1 MALKILIASGTD
13 WPFPARLAFAFA
25 GLGARV
31 EGVCLKINPLRF
43 SAGPS
48 RLHPFSALTPARS
61 LARAIE
67 RAKPDLFIPC
77 DDLMA
82 ELAWR
87 LGQADPAFA
96 PLLERSCGNSAAF
109 PLLAAR
115 NDFLREAKAAGAPA
129 ADTIALETEAD
140 LDLALAQFGLPLVL
154 KADGSW
160 GGAGV
165 AIARDASEA
174 RDALQRFAHPSRLKL
189 AAQAIKRGD
198 PSRLVRALMPLAP
211 RPGAQR
217 FVTGHPATSA
227 IACWRGQLLA
237 AHHFDVTVASAEDG
251 TGPAT
256 VVTRTDCAAMAD
268 SARKI
273 AARFGLSGL
282 YGLDYM
288 RDQSGSV
295 FLLEINPR
303 ATPTS
308 HLALGMGHDLVA
320 ALMNAA
326 GQPTPDRPAVTEK
339 SRIALF
345 PQEMG
350 RDPASPHLTAG
361 YHDLPLGDPRLM
373 TALGGSR
380 RTLTSFSP
388 AFSGLSS
395 ADSTPN
401 PAGR

>member
-1 MALKILIASGTD
+1 MTLKLLIASGTD
-13 WPFPARLAFAFA
+13 WPFPARLAHAFTS
-25 GLGARV
+25 LGARV
-31 EGVCLKINPLRF
+31 EGLCLKTSPLHASSVPARLHRF
-43 SAGPS
+43 SALRP
-48 RLHPFSALTPARS
+48 RHS
-61 LARAIE
+61 LAEAITQ
-67 RAKPDLFIPC
+67 AKPDLFIPC
-77 DDLMA
+77 DDVMA

-87 LGQADPAFA
+87 LGQADPSVA
-96 PLLERSCGNSAAF
+96 PLIKHSSGNDTAF
-109 PLLAAR
+109 PILSAR
-115 NDFLREAKAAGAPA
+115 NDFLREGRAAGAPA
-129 ADTIALETEAD
+129 ADTMALENDAD
-140 LDLALAQFGLPLVL
+140 LDRAIEQFGLPLVL

-165 AIARDASEA
+165 AIARDAA
-174 RDALQRFAHPSRLKL
+174 QAHAALRRFSHPSRLVL
-189 AAQAIKRGD
+189 AIQAIKRGD
-198 PSRLVRALMPLAP
+198 PSRLVRAMMPLSP

-227 IACWRGQLLA
+227 IACWRGKLLA

-256 VVTRTDCAAMAD
+256 VVSPTACAAMAD
-268 SARKI
+268 SAATI
-273 AARFGLSGL
+273 VARFGLSGL

-288 RDQSGSV
+288 RDQDGRV

-308 HLALGMGHDLVA
+308 HLALGVGHDLVA
-320 ALMNAA
+320 ALLTAA
-326 GQPTPDRPAVTEK
+326 GQPTPDRPAVTDK

-361 YHDLPLGDPRLM
+361 YHDLPLGDPGLM

-388 AFSGLSS
+388 AFSGPSGS
-395 ADSTPN
+395 EHSPN
-401 PAGR
+401 PARR

>member
-13 WPFPARLAFAFA
+13 WPFPARLAYAFSS
-25 GLGARV
+25 LGARV
-31 EGVCLKINPLRF
+31 EGFCLKTSPLHV
-43 SAGPS
+43 SSVPAP
-48 RLHPFSALTPARS
+48 LHHFSALRPMHS
-61 LARAIE
+61 LADAIAK
-67 RAKPDLFIPC
+67 AKPDLFIPC

-87 LGQADPAFA
+87 LGQTDPAFA
-96 PLLERSCGNSAAF
+96 LLLNHSSGNSAAF
-109 PLLAAR
+109 PILSAR
-115 NDFLREAKAAGAPA
+115 NAFLREAKAAGAPA
-129 ADTIALETEAD
+129 ADTIALENEAD
-140 LDLALAQFGLPLVL
+140 LDRAIAQFGLPLVL

-165 AIARDASEA
+165 EIARDAAQA
-174 RDALQRFAHPSRLKL
+174 RAALHRFAHPSRLKL

-198 PSRLVRALMPLAP
+198 PSRMVRALMPLAP

-227 IACWRGQLLA
+227 IACWRGALLA

-256 VVTRTDCAAMAD
+256 VVTRTACAAMAD
-268 SARKI
+268 SAVKI
-273 AARFGLSGL
+273 VARFGLSGL

-288 RDQSGSV
+288 RDATGKV

-303 ATPTS
+303 AAPTS

-320 ALMNAA
+320 ALLTAA
-326 GQPTPDRPAVTEK
+326 GQPTPDRPAVTDK

-350 RDPASPHLTAG
+350 RDPASPHLTIG
-361 YHDLPLGDPRLM
+361 YHDLPLGDARLM

-388 AFSGLSS
+388 AFSGLSGS
-395 ADSTPN
+395 EHTAN
-401 PAGR
+401 PARR